1 VLLAILAL
9 VVGLAVGG
17 LAGIFGVGPML
28 AQRLTVERLT
38 PSSDSESP
46 VESSKAW
53 EPGVI
58 YQLENLVVNPASSQG
73 TRFLVVTLAV
83 ELDGPV
89 SAAELERREAEARDL
104 VLRVL
109 GGKTVAEL
117 ADIGARDSLKAELLE
132 TLASVVRV
140 GEIRRLYLPQ
150 FVIQ

>member
-1 VLLAILAL
+1 
-9 VVGLAVGG
+9 
-17 LAGIFGVGPML
+17 
-28 AQRLTVERLT
+28 
-38 PSSDSESP
+38 
-46 VESSKAW
+46 
-53 EPGVI
+53 
-58 YQLENLVVNPASSQG
+58 
-73 TRFLVVTLAV
+73 V

-132 TLASVVRV
+132 TLAGVVRV